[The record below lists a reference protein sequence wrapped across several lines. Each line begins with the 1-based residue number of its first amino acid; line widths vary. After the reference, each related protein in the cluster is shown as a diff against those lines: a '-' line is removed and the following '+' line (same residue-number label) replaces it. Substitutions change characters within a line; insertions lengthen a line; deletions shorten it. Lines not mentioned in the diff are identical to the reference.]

1 MPSIRPISDL
11 RNKFTEVSSEAQETA
26 APIFL
31 TRNGVG
37 EMVVMSMEAYE
48 NLQFE
53 SEVHTK
59 LKEAEREAELTSA
72 RHSSKEV
79 FAAMRDA
86 VRNASSSE
94 AACV

>member
-11 RNKFTEVSSEAQETA
+11 RNKFAEVSSEAQETA
-26 APIFL
+26 APIIL

-53 SEVHTK
+53 SEVYTK

-72 RHSSKEV
+72 RYSSKEV
-79 FAAMRDA
+79 FAAMQDA
-86 VRNASSSE
+86 ARNASSSE

>member
-1 MPSIRPISDL
+1 
-11 RNKFTEVSSEAQETA
+11 
-26 APIFL
+26 
-31 TRNGVG
+31 
-37 EMVVMSMEAYE
+37 MEAYE
-48 NLQFE
+48 NLQVE
-53 SEVHTK
+53 SEVYTK

-72 RHSSKEV
+72 RYSSKEV

>member
-53 SEVHTK
+53 SEVYTK
-59 LKEAEREAELTSA
+59 LKEAEREAELTSV
-72 RHSSKEV
+72 RYSSKEV

-86 VRNASSSE
+86 VRNASSSG
-94 AACV
+94 ASCV